1 MTTASSEP
9 LQSQCEPCASYV
21 TDAIYAK
28 YGDALARFG
37 AHGRQVCRQDVL
49 HHLDY
54 LASALFLGSP
64 KPFVQYVLWLRDV
77 LAARSVPVAHLDY
90 SLELM
95 AAFLGDKL
103 ADESCVRLRK
113 TIAEARASLAD
124 DNAGTAQYGMTRR
137 APLAQV
143 HTYQLSILQGQR
155 HAAMACVHEAMDA
168 GASLAQV
175 SVQIIQPAMY
185 EVGNLWQKNRVTV
198 SQEHLASAISQN
210 VLVSAYLKAT
220 FLPAVGK
227 SAVFACVE
235 GNHHA
240 LGLRMLS
247 DVFETQGWDAAYL
260 GGDVPTH
267 DLVRDVDARRPQL
280 LALSASLPQH
290 LNTAR
295 QTIDT
300 LRVELG
306 QACPEIWIGGL
317 ATLGEVAIW
326 RHTKADSWSADA
338 LHALEQL

>member
-1 MTTASSEP
+1 MTAMTEP
-9 LQSQCEPCASYV
+9 LQPLRKPCASYV

-37 AHGRQVCRQDVL
+37 AHGRQVCHQDVL

-54 LASALFLGSP
+54 LASALALDSP
-64 KPFVQYVLWLRDV
+64 APFVQYALWLRDV
-77 LAARSVPVAHLDY
+77 LGGRGVPVAHLDY

-95 AAFLGDKL
+95 ASFLGDKL
-103 ADESCVRLRK
+103 ADESGARLRK
-113 TIAEARASLAD
+113 TLDSARASLAD
-124 DNAGTAQYGMTRR
+124 AAATAQYGLTRL
-137 APLAQV
+137 APLAQANI
-143 HTYQLSILQGQR
+143 YQLSILQGQR
-155 HAAMACVHEAMDA
+155 HAAMACVHEAMAA
-168 GASLAQV
+168 GASLAQA

-220 FLPAVGK
+220 FLPSTGK
-227 SAVFACVE
+227 SALFACVE

-260 GGDVPTH
+260 GSDVPTQ

-300 LRVELG
+300 LRGELG
-306 QACPEIWIGGL
+306 QACPEVWIGGL
-317 ATLGEVAIW
+317 ATLGEAALW
-326 RHTKADSWSADA
+326 RHTQADGWSADA